1 MKKLIIRIL
10 RLLGIKLSSEKNTSI
25 KGKEEQVPT
34 ETSSGEKH
42 NQQQPMDQTPQK
54 SKDTKLYALLVAIDK
69 YPIKHHRLNGCV
81 ADRDEFEKFLKRR
94 FDSENIDLNIQ
105 TLTDDEATKA
115 NIIQGFDLF
124 QQAEEGD
131 ICVFYYSG
139 HGSRANSPREFWHL
153 DPDRMNES
161 VVAYDSRIE
170 GGKDLMDKELAYL
183 FWEATFDKEKN
194 AAKKLHF
201 TAVFDCCHAGTITRN
216 AAFLS
221 QPFQEVTERMAEPSP
236 VPSRLEDYYGYEFY
250 AKDETEQ
257 GLQLT
262 PPPGK
267 FIQIAA
273 SKDDE
278 TAKELKIRGK
288 TRGVFT
294 YNLIEVLEQT
304 NSQMTYAELVR
315 TMQVRVASAVQKQ
328 TPQLLSE
335 DHELRNQLFLGGAIN
350 PPSPYYT
357 INFNGQKWVMDAG
370 LIQGIP
376 AEGGYLELENGTP
389 VNIEEVE
396 TNQSTVQVTGNPDR
410 SRPHKAFAKGLSLKK
425 FKIAFDPQHTTD
437 EANNAILKAFNDS
450 PPYHID
456 LTEDTSEADYF
467 IKVWKDS
474 LILTLPGSQHPLF
487 KRVHPIDE
495 KTADFFLDQADAV
508 AKWKVLLQLNNPR
521 SSIKEEELEIQLY
534 RTTEPGGHGNSDP
547 ADQLDYREANVFAYQ
562 KQGEDWY
569 QPAFRLSVKN
579 KGDRTLYLSALFM
592 QADFKIT
599 NRYLPL
605 KELTPGGEV
614 TWLIDYFDNV
624 RYTSIPLEVYD
635 AFHSWGI
642 TEVSEFVK
650 LFISTDPFL
659 NTDHYEQKALE
670 MDVRRD
676 FQSVRAG
683 RRRGKSPQ
691 THDWVTRE
699 IELKIVRP
707 LDSQKVESGRAVP
720 LMDNALSITT
730 PSGVSA
736 HVSLNSQREA
746 ERALSGNFDASEP
759 STTPPSNLWGT
770 DHQSTLFDFTENAE
784 VPAELSVLELENIE
798 GADLVNAAH
807 PIQLHLNTQLEANTF
822 IVPMGYDAETGQYY
836 PLGRSNEQGD
846 IFIESL
852 PQETGTRS
860 LGRSIKLFFHKVVL
874 APLGFEY
881 NWPQLALAKFTS
893 DKEFE
898 YETDS
903 DAVKAA
909 VEEATNIGIMVHGI
923 IGNTKAM
930 PSCLKQLKDEA
941 GKAVVPHFDVILTF
955 DYENLHTPIEETAK
969 AFKQKLAEVGL
980 GDGHFKNVTILAH
993 SMGGL
998 VSRWMI
1004 EKEEGHNLINHLIM
1018 CGTPNNGSPW
1028 ANVQEL
1034 AGVLLSRAING
1045 AVFLKPFVLPLM
1057 LLQKLGKGLFTTLQQ
1072 MHAEKSDFL
1081 QQLNDGTDPHIP
1093 YTIVMGNT
1101 NIVDHQDEDTQK
1113 RFLEKLS
1120 GRFMDMTYDA
1130 LTKFL
1135 FEVANDIAVSKPSA
1149 TELKGA
1155 DQWSCD
1161 VTVEEVE
1168 CDHLSYF
1175 VTPEGMQAL
1184 AKILK

>member
-1 MKKLIIRIL
+1 
-10 RLLGIKLSSEKNTSI
+10 
-25 KGKEEQVPT
+25 
-34 ETSSGEKH
+34 
-42 NQQQPMDQTPQK
+42 MDQTPQNA
-54 SKDTKLYALLVAIDK
+54 KDTQLYAVLVAIDK

-81 ADRDEFEKFLKRR
+81 ADRDAFKEFLERR
-94 FDSENIDLNIQ
+94 FDSENIALNIQ
-105 TLTDDEATKA
+105 TLTDAEATKG
-115 NIIQGFDLF
+115 NIIQAFDHF
-124 QQAEEGD
+124 QQAGEGD

-153 DPDRMNES
+153 DPDRMHES
-161 VVAYDSRIE
+161 VVAYDSRLK

-183 FWEATFDKEKN
+183 FWKATFDEENN
-194 AAKKLHF
+194 AAKKVHF
-201 TAVFDCCHAGTITRN
+201 TAVFDCCHSGTITRN

-250 AKDETEQ
+250 AKEETEQ
-257 GLQLT
+257 GLQLS

-267 FIQIAA
+267 YIQVAA

-288 TRGVFT
+288 TRGAFT

-304 NSQMTYAELVR
+304 NSQMTYAELIR
-315 TMQVRVASAVQKQ
+315 TMQVRVAGLVQKQ

-335 DHELRNQLFLGGAIN
+335 DHTLRNQLFLGGAIT

-357 INFNGQKWVMDAG
+357 VNFDGQKWVMDAG

-376 AEGGYLELENGTP
+376 AAGGYLELENGAP
-389 VNIEEVE
+389 VHIENVDA
-396 TNQSTVQVTGNPDR
+396 NQSTVQVTGNPDK

-425 FKIAFDPQHTTD
+425 IKIAFDPRHRTE
-437 EANNAILKAFNDS
+437 EAENAIHKALNDS
-450 PPYHID
+450 PPTHLD
-456 LTEDTSEADYF
+456 LTEDAAEADYF
-467 IKVWKDS
+467 IKVWQDS
-474 LILTLPGSQHPLF
+474 LILTLPGSRHPLF
-487 KRVHPIDE
+487 KRVHPINE

-508 AKWKVLLQLNNPR
+508 AKWNVLLQLSNPR
-521 SSIKEEELEIQLY
+521 SSIQEEELDIQLY
-534 RTTEPGGHGNSDP
+534 RTTEPGGHDNSDP
-547 ADQLDYREANVFAYQ
+547 AEKLDYRQANVFPYQ
-562 KQGEDWY
+562 KQGDEWH

-605 KELTPGGEV
+605 KEISPGSEA
-614 TWLIDYFDNV
+614 TWLIDYFDNI
-624 RYTSIPLEVYD
+624 RYTSIPLEIYD

-670 MDVRRD
+670 MDVHPD
-676 FQSVRAG
+676 SKSTRAG
-683 RRRGKSPQ
+683 RKKGKSPQ

-707 LDSQKVESGRAVP
+707 LDSQKVESGRTVS
-720 LMDNALSITT
+720 LMDKALSITT

-736 HVSLNSQREA
+736 DVSLNSQKEA
-746 ERALSGNFDASEP
+746 ERALSGQFDASAP

-770 DHQSTLFDFTENAE
+770 DHQSDLFDFTENAD
-784 VPAELSVLELENIE
+784 VPAGLSVLELENIQ
-798 GADLVNAAH
+798 GAHLINPKN
-807 PIQLHLNTQLEANTF
+807 PIQLQLHTQLEENTF
-822 IVPMGYDAETGQYY
+822 VLPMGYDTETGQYY
-836 PLGRSNEQGD
+836 PLGRSNEAGEV
-846 IFIESL
+846 FIESL

-881 NWPQLALAKFTS
+881 NWPQLALARFTS
-893 DKEFE
+893 DTEFE
-898 YETDS
+898 YETDAS
-903 DAVKAA
+903 AVKAA

-930 PSCLKQLKDEA
+930 PPCLKQLKDEA
-941 GKAVVPHFDVILTF
+941 GNEVVPPFDIVLTF
-955 DYENLHTPIEETAK
+955 DYENLNTPIEDTAK

-980 GDGHFKNVTILAH
+980 GDGHYKNVTILAH

-1004 EKEEGHNLINHLIM
+1004 EKEGGSQLINQLIM

-1045 AVFLKPFVLPLM
+1045 AAFLKPYVLPLL

-1093 YTIVMGNT
+1093 YTIIMGNT
-1101 NIVDHQDEDTQK
+1101 DIIENQEEEAQK

-1120 GRFMDMTYDA
+1120 GRFMDMSYDA
-1130 LTKFL
+1130 LTKFI

-1149 TELKGA
+1149 TELKGS
-1155 DQWSCD
+1155 DQWSCE
-1161 VTVEEVE
+1161 VAVEEVE

-1175 VTPEGMQAL
+1175 VTPEGMTGL
-1184 AKILK
+1184 AKVLR